1 MLRARMLLEIVI
13 VRHGQSEGNRDQVF
27 TGHSPSPLTELGR
40 RQADATAELL
50 ATGPVNLIYA
60 SDLPRAMQTA
70 EPLVH
75 RTGAPFMTDAALRE
89 RDIGDLTGM
98 TFSELETRRPD
109 MWRSIM
115 ARDPAFR
122 PPGGESSVDCR
133 ARVGAFLDGLFGRHE
148 AGRIVIVSHGI
159 AINQMLYHLL
169 GFVPEELPPVVFQIE
184 NCSVQRIERRS
195 DGTRRIAC
203 INDTAHLASLSLSI
217 ARSGPV
223 P

>member
-1 MLRARMLLEIVI
+1 MLLEIVI

-40 RQADATAELL
+40 RQAEATAERISLR
-50 ATGPVNLIYA
+50 PVDLIYA

-70 EPLVH
+70 EPLVG
-75 RTGAPFMTDAALRE
+75 RTGAPFVTDAALRE
-89 RDIGDLTGM
+89 RDIGELTGM
-98 TFSELETRRPD
+98 TFAELEAQRPD
-109 MWRSIM
+109 IWKAIM
-115 ARDPAFR
+115 ARDPSFR

-133 ARVGAFLDGLFGRHE
+133 ARVGAFLDGLFSRHE
-148 AGRIVIVSHGI
+148 AGRIVIFTHGI
-159 AINQMLYHLL
+159 AINQMLYHLMAL
-169 GFVPEELPPVVFQIE
+169 VPEVMPPVVFQIE

-203 INDTAHLASLSLSI
+203 INDTAHLATLAI
-217 ARSGPV
+217 ARSGTV